1 MATDR
6 TPRSP
11 GGSNEPSGAEI
22 QQRVTSLYD
31 RAETDTGT
39 YNATRAMSNLSRR
52 TVRSAAGSGRG
63 SAGPSLDAV
72 ARQWFD
78 GVRDKIGP
86 TTAAV
91 LPADRRPPRPSRPA
105 LSEDSAT
112 MRELREAAKRIP
124 ELAGPAAPAPPA
136 AIEARR
142 SEPLALEAAAPAAL
156 PPPRAALPAP
166 AALTAAPALTSAA
179 PAAFAPSAVAPA
191 DRQAS
196 LRSTKERIGRK
207 LATAREMLTRAV
219 AQPTPSPQ
227 PMLTAFIPAQSAAS
241 PSMQSMTSMPAAT
254 AQPGLPSAAGPQQP
268 VGPQQVQ
275 QPWDTAEQ
283 QAFRA
288 EITAAWAGRPVPAP
302 AAAAAT
308 APSAGPDSLL
318 DTGGFS
324 FPAPAFSASDIA
336 LVEPAPD
343 HGGTELGVGTPSFG
357 RPIPGLGAAAPEF
370 GVTASFPTGAV
381 APDNLMDELGPL
393 TPPAGYAYPE
403 TPVAAP
409 EFGFASAVAAP
420 APAYPTSGL
429 GIPAPAIPAPAPDV
443 LTAGQGYPTSAGLTA
458 PAAPL
463 PEPVRPAPAPT
474 DATVSATG
482 TAYLGKAD
490 KALAFARAQT
500 GRPCVWGAT
509 GPESYDCSSLTQAA
523 WKAAGVSLPRAA
535 IDQAKAFTRISL
547 ADLRAGDL
555 VFFFDDLSH
564 VGLCTGNGMMIHAPG
579 PGAAIREEAILPY
592 CEGALRGAVR
602 PA

>member
-6 TPRSP
+6 SPRSP
-11 GGSNEPSGAEI
+11 GGADEPSRAEI
-22 QQRVTSLYD
+22 QQRVNSLYD

-52 TVRSAAGSGRG
+52 TVGSVANSGRG
-63 SAGPSLDAV
+63 SADPSLDSV

-78 GVRDKIGP
+78 VARDKIGP

-91 LPADRRPPRPSRPA
+91 LPADRRPPRPARPGPSA
-105 LSEDSAT
+105 DSAT
-112 MRELREAAKRIP
+112 IRELEAAARRIP
-124 ELAGPAAPAPPA
+124 ELTGPAVAAPPA

-142 SEPLALEAAAPAAL
+142 SEPRALEAAAPAAL
-156 PPPRAALPAP
+156 PAPLAALPAP
-166 AALTAAPALTSAA
+166 AALPVAPASASA
-179 PAAFAPSAVAPA
+179 AVAPA

-196 LRSTKERIGRK
+196 LRSTKEQIGRK
-207 LATAREMLTRAV
+207 LATAREVLARAV
-219 AQPTPSPQ
+219 AQPAPAQQSA
-227 PMLTAFIPAQSAAS
+227 LTAFIPAQSTSS
-241 PSMQSMTSMPAAT
+241 PSTQSLPAAT
-254 AQPGLPSAAGPQQP
+254 VQTGYAPAAGPQQP
-268 VGPQQVQ
+268 AAPQPVQ

-288 EITAAWAGRPVPAP
+288 EITAAWAGRPAAAP
-302 AAAAAT
+302 AM
-308 APSAGPDSLL
+308 APPAVPPAGPDSLL

-324 FPAPAFSASDIA
+324 FPAPAPAFSASDIA

-343 HGGTELGVGTPSFG
+343 QGVEPGFGTPSFG
-357 RPIPGLGAAAPEF
+357 YAIPGLGAAAPESGF
-370 GVTASFPTGAV
+370 AASPAGAV
-381 APDNLMDELGPL
+381 APDHLMDELGTM

-403 TPVAAP
+403 IPVASP
-409 EFGFASAVAAP
+409 EFSFASVATAP

-429 GIPAPAIPAPAPDV
+429 GLPAPTPDV
-443 LTAGQGYPTSAGLTA
+443 LTAGHGYQTSVGLAA

-463 PEPVRPAPAPT
+463 PEPVRPAAPA
-474 DATVSATG
+474 DVTVRATG

-592 CEGALRGAVR
+592 GEGALRGAVR

>member
-6 TPRSP
+6 SPRSP
-11 GGSNEPSGAEI
+11 GGGNEPSRAEI
-22 QQRVTSLYD
+22 QQRVSSLYD

-52 TVRSAAGSGRG
+52 KVGSVANSGRG
-63 SAGPSLDAV
+63 SADPSLEAV
-72 ARQWFD
+72 AKQWFD
-78 GVRDKIGP
+78 VARDKIGP
-86 TTAAV
+86 TTPAV
-91 LPADRRPPRPSRPA
+91 LPADRRPPRPARPGPSA
-105 LSEDSAT
+105 DSAT
-112 MRELREAAKRIP
+112 IRELEAAARRIS
-124 ELAGPAAPAPPA
+124 ELTAPAAAAPPA

-142 SEPLALEAAAPAAL
+142 SEPRALEAAAPAAL
-156 PPPRAALPAP
+156 TAPLPALPAP
-166 AALTAAPALTSAA
+166 AALPAAPASAAA
-179 PAAFAPSAVAPA
+179 PAAAPA

-196 LRSTKERIGRK
+196 LRSTKEQIGRK
-207 LATAREMLTRAV
+207 LATAREVLARAV
-219 AQPTPSPQ
+219 AQPTPSQQ
-227 PMLTAFIPAQSAAS
+227 PALTAFIPAQSTSS
-241 PSMQSMTSMPAAT
+241 PSMQSLPTAT
-254 AQPGLPSAAGPQQP
+254 APTGHPSAVGLPQQPAGPQP
-268 VGPQQVQ
+268 VQ

-288 EITAAWAGRPVPAP
+288 EISAAWAGKSAVAP
-302 AAAAAT
+302 AM
-308 APSAGPDSLL
+308 APAVAPAVALSAGPESLL

-324 FPAPAFSASDIA
+324 FAAPAPAFSASDIA
-336 LVEPAPD
+336 LVEPTSD
-343 HGGTELGVGTPSFG
+343 HGVAELGAGAPSFG
-357 RPIPGLGAAAPEF
+357 HPIPGLGAAAPES
-370 GVTASFPTGAV
+370 GYATSPTDAV
-381 APDNLMDELGPL
+381 APGYLMDELGTF

-403 TPVAAP
+403 LPVTAS
-409 EFGFASAVAAP
+409 EFGYAAVGSAP

-429 GIPAPAIPAPAPDV
+429 GLPAPTPDA
-443 LTAGQGYPTSAGLTA
+443 LTAHHGYQTSPGPTA
-458 PAAPL
+458 PVAPL
-463 PEPVRPAPAPT
+463 PEPVRPTAPA
-474 DATVSATG
+474 DVTVSATG

-592 CEGALRGAVR
+592 GEGALRGAVR

>member
-6 TPRSP
+6 SPRSP
-11 GGSNEPSGAEI
+11 GGANEPSRAEI
-22 QQRVTSLYD
+22 QQRVSSLYD

-52 TVRSAAGSGRG
+52 TVGSVADSGRG
-63 SAGPSLDAV
+63 SVDPSLDSV
-72 ARQWFD
+72 AKQWFE
-78 GVRDKIGP
+78 VARDKIGP

-91 LPADRRPPRPSRPA
+91 LPADRRSPRPARPGPSA
-105 LSEDSAT
+105 DSAT
-112 MRELREAAKRIP
+112 IRELEAAARRIP
-124 ELAGPAAPAPPA
+124 ELTGPAMAAPPA
-136 AIEARR
+136 AIEPRR
-142 SEPLALEAAAPAAL
+142 SEPRTLEAAVP
-156 PPPRAALPAP
+156 AALPAP
-166 AALTAAPALTSAA
+166 LPALAALPAAPE
-179 PAAFAPSAVAPA
+179 PAASAAVAPA

-207 LATAREMLTRAV
+207 LATAREMLARAV
-219 AQPTPSPQ
+219 AQPAPARQ
-227 PMLTAFIPAQSAAS
+227 PALTAFIPAQSTSS
-241 PSMQSMTSMPAAT
+241 PSTQSLPAAT
-254 AQPGLPSAAGPQQP
+254 AQTSYPPAAGPQQP
-268 VGPQQVQ
+268 ADPQPVQ

-288 EITAAWAGRPVPAP
+288 EITAAWAGRPAVAP
-302 AAAAAT
+302 AM
-308 APSAGPDSLL
+308 APVAVPPAGPDSLL

-324 FPAPAFSASDIA
+324 FPAPAPAFSASDIA

-343 HGGTELGVGTPSFG
+343 QGGAETGFGTPSFG
-357 RPIPGLGAAAPEF
+357 YAIPGLGAAAPESGF
-370 GVTASFPTGAV
+370 AASTAGAV
-381 APDNLMDELGPL
+381 APDHLMDELGTM

-403 TPVAAP
+403 IPVASP
-409 EFGFASAVAAP
+409 EFGFASVGTAP

-429 GIPAPAIPAPAPDV
+429 GLPAPTPDMPTAGHGYQTSVGLAAPA
-443 LTAGQGYPTSAGLTA
+443 T
-458 PAAPL
+458 PL
-463 PEPVRPAPAPT
+463 PEPVRPAAPA
-474 DATVSATG
+474 DITVSATG

-592 CEGALRGAVR
+592 GEGALRGAVR

>member
-1 MATDR
+1 MAMDR

-11 GGSNEPSGAEI
+11 GGSNEPSRAEI

-52 TVRSAAGSGRG
+52 TVRPAADSGRG
-63 SAGPSLDAV
+63 SAGSSLDAV
-72 ARQWFD
+72 AKQWFD

-86 TTAAV
+86 TAAAV
-91 LPADRRPPRPSRPA
+91 LPADRRPPRSSVTTPSA
-105 LSEDSAT
+105 DSAT

-124 ELAGPAAPAPPA
+124 ELAGPAAPTPPA

-156 PPPRAALPAP
+156 PAPRAALPAP
-166 AALTAAPALTSAA
+166 AALTAAPALTPAA
-179 PAAFAPSAVAPA
+179 PAAVAPA

-196 LRSTKERIGRK
+196 LRSTKERMGRK

-219 AQPTPSPQ
+219 AQPAPSPQ
-227 PMLTAFIPAQSAAS
+227 PMLTAFIPAQSTAS
-241 PSMQSMTSMPAAT
+241 PSMQSLPSTT
-254 AQPGLPSAAGPQQP
+254 AQPGLPPAAGPQP
-268 VGPQQVQ
+268 TVDPQQVQ

-288 EITAAWAGRPVPAP
+288 EITAAWAGRPAT
-302 AAAAAT
+302 AAAAAPAT
-308 APSAGPDSLL
+308 APSAGPESLL

-336 LVEPAPD
+336 LVETAPEQ
-343 HGGTELGVGTPSFG
+343 GGADLGVGAPSFG

-370 GVTASFPTGAV
+370 GFTGSFPTGAV

-403 TPVAAP
+403 PPVAAP
-409 EFGFASAVAAP
+409 EFGFAAAVS

-429 GIPAPAIPAPAPDV
+429 GIPAPTIPAPAPDV
-443 LTAGQGYPTSAGLTA
+443 PTAGQGYPTSAGLAA

-463 PEPVRPAPAPT
+463 PEPVRTAAPAPA
-474 DATVSATG
+474 DVTVSATG

-592 CEGALRGAVR
+592 GEGALRGAVR